1 MANRTLTQFV
11 TGPVPILGFAI
22 LLLTTLVLMSD
33 ATQNSTRFGE
43 LYSLLLVVNAL
54 GLIALGALIG
64 WNLVRLLKQ
73 VRDQHAGA
81 ALTVRLV
88 TMFVVLAVTP
98 LLIVYAFSWQ
108 FLNRGIDSW
117 FDVRIE
123 SALDDALKLSQA
135 ALDVRMRELLRET
148 ESIASQLSAFSDD
161 AASIALEDARQNSSA
176 VELSL
181 IAPNGR
187 ILAASSDD
195 PTSIVPDQPADG
207 ILLQLRQTQSYIGLD
222 PIGDK
227 GLHIRIAVTVPE
239 IVSGAKRRI
248 LQALYPV
255 AERMNTLADS
265 VESAYAKY
273 RELAYLRKPLK
284 ISFTLTLTLVLLLS
298 LLTAVWAAFVS
309 ARRMVAPLRDLAYG
323 TQAVAH
329 GDLETRL
336 PQSSADEVGF
346 LVDSFNDM
354 TKTLAL
360 ARDETR
366 RSQQELESQRT
377 YLQAVLARL
386 SSGVITLD
394 DEHRVITSNK
404 AAQQILGV
412 ELEQILDQPL
422 EAAAQINPHLASL
435 SDALVPHFSEGDDD
449 WREQVVLFGAEGRQ
463 VLMCRGATLPVSE
476 HVAAGHVVV
485 FDDVTALIQAQR
497 NAAWT
502 EAARRLAHEIKNP
515 LTPIQLS
522 AERLRHKYLDK
533 MSSQDAEILDRLTR
547 TIVQQV
553 EGMKEMVN
561 AFSDYARTPQVRP
574 QWLNLNTLVA
584 DVVELYRSDV
594 SAGTIKTRL
603 SRELPAIYADPDRIG
618 QVLHNL
624 IKNALEASTTGQGA
638 GVAVETRCV
647 KDSARSYISLT
658 ISDSGGGFAD
668 GIIEQVFEPY
678 VTTKPRGT
686 GLGLA
691 IVRKIVEEHG
701 GVVYARNNRR
711 GGATVSVRLPA
722 KSGAEERSGNMT
734 REAV

>member
-1 MANRTLTQFV
+1 M
-11 TGPVPILGFAI
+11 
-22 LLLTTLVLMSD
+22 
-33 ATQNSTRFGE
+33 
-43 LYSLLLVVNAL
+43 
-54 GLIALGALIG
+54 GLIALAGLIS

-73 VRDQHAGA
+73 VRDRHAGA
-81 ALTVRLV
+81 GLTVRMV

-98 LLIVYAFSWQ
+98 LLVVYAFSWQ

-148 ESIASQLSAFSDD
+148 ESIASQLAAFSDD
-161 AASIALEDARQNSSA
+161 AASIALEDARQSSSA

-195 PTSIVPDQPADG
+195 PTSILPDQPADS

-227 GLHIRIAVTVPE
+227 GLHIRIAVTLPE
-239 IVSGAKRRI
+239 IVSGAERRI

-298 LLTAVWAAFVS
+298 MLTAVWAAFVS
-309 ARRMVAPLRDLAYG
+309 AQRMVAPLRDIAHG
-323 TQAVAH
+323 TKAVAG

-346 LVDSFNDM
+346 LVESFNNM
-354 TKTLAL
+354 TETLAL

-412 ELEQILDQPL
+412 EPEQILDQSL
-422 EAAAQINPHLASL
+422 DDAVRLNPHLASL
-435 SDALVPHFSEGDDD
+435 SDALLPHFSQGDDD
-449 WREQVVLFGAEGRQ
+449 WREQVVLFGAQGRQ

-476 HVAAGHVVV
+476 IIAAGHVVV

-497 NAAWT
+497 DAAWT

-522 AERLRHKYLDK
+522 AERLRHKYLPK
-533 MSSQDAEILDRLTR
+533 MSSQEGEILDRLTR

-574 QWLNLNTLVA
+574 RWLNLNTLVA

-603 SRELPAIYADPDRIG
+603 SRELPPVYADPDRIG

-624 IKNALEASTTGQGA
+624 IRNALEAGTSERGTG
-638 GVAVETRCV
+638 VTVETRSV
-647 KDSARSYISLT
+647 SDSARSYISLT

-701 GVVYARNNRR
+701 GVVHARNNRR
-711 GGATVSVRLPA
+711 GGATISVRLPA
-722 KSGAEERSGNMT
+722 KSNAQEDKQDMT
-734 REAV
+734 RAAV

>member
-1 MANRTLTQFV
+1 MANRTLIQFV

-22 LLLTTLVLMSD
+22 LLLATLVLMSD

-54 GLIALGALIG
+54 GLIALAGLIS

-73 VRDQHAGA
+73 VRDRHAGA
-81 ALTVRLV
+81 ALTVRMV

-98 LLIVYAFSWQ
+98 LLVVYAFSWQ

-148 ESIASQLSAFSDD
+148 ESIASQLAAFSDD
-161 AASIALEDARQNSSA
+161 AASIALEDARQSSSA

-181 IAPNGR
+181 ITPNGR

-195 PTSIVPDQPADG
+195 PTSILPDQPDDS

-227 GLHIRIAVTVPE
+227 GLHIRIAVTLPE
-239 IVSGAKRRI
+239 IVSGAERRI

-298 LLTAVWAAFVS
+298 MLTAVWAAFVS
-309 ARRMVAPLRDLAYG
+309 AQRMVAPLRDIAHG
-323 TQAVAH
+323 TKAVAG

-346 LVDSFNDM
+346 LVESFNNM
-354 TKTLAL
+354 TETLAL
-360 ARDETR
+360 ARDEAR

-412 ELEQILDQPL
+412 EPEQILDQSL
-422 EAAAQINPHLASL
+422 DDAVRLNPHLASL
-435 SDALVPHFSEGDDD
+435 SDALLPHFSQGDDD
-449 WREQVVLFGAEGRQ
+449 WREQVVLFGAQGRQ

-476 HVAAGHVVV
+476 NIAAGHVIV

-497 NAAWT
+497 HAAWSGGRASARARNQ
-502 EAARRLAHEIKNP
+502 ESADAHPALRGAASDISIWQDDSQERETSRPSDAYNRAAGGGDEGDGERVLGLRQNPPCNPAALEPERAGRRRSRAVP
-515 LTPIQLS
+515 LGP
-522 AERLRHKYLDK
+522 RR
-533 MSSQDAEILDRLTR
+533 
-547 TIVQQV
+547 
-553 EGMKEMVN
+553 
-561 AFSDYARTPQVRP
+561 
-574 QWLNLNTLVA
+574 
-584 DVVELYRSDV
+584 RSDP
-594 SAGTIKTRL
+594 S
-603 SRELPAIYADPDRIG
+603 SRDCHRSMADP
-618 QVLHNL
+618 
-624 IKNALEASTTGQGA
+624 
-638 GVAVETRCV
+638 
-647 KDSARSYISLT
+647 
-658 ISDSGGGFAD
+658 
-668 GIIEQVFEPY
+668 
-678 VTTKPRGT
+678 T
-686 GLGLA
+686 GLGRCCT
-691 IVRKIVEEHG
+691 I
-701 GVVYARNNRR
+701 
-711 GGATVSVRLPA
+711 
-722 KSGAEERSGNMT
+722 
-734 REAV
+734 

>member
-1 MANRTLTQFV
+1 MANRTLIQFV

-22 LLLTTLVLMSD
+22 LLLATLVLMSD

-54 GLIALGALIG
+54 GLIALAGLIS

-73 VRDQHAGA
+73 VRDRHAGA
-81 ALTVRLV
+81 GLTVRMV

-98 LLIVYAFSWQ
+98 LLVVYAFSWQ

-148 ESIASQLSAFSDD
+148 ESIASQLAAFSDD
-161 AASIALEDARQNSSA
+161 AASIALEDARQSSSA

-195 PTSIVPDQPADG
+195 PTSILPDQPADS

-227 GLHIRIAVTVPE
+227 GLHIRIAVTLPE
-239 IVSGAKRRI
+239 IVSGAERRI

-298 LLTAVWAAFVS
+298 MLTAVWAAFVS
-309 ARRMVAPLRDLAYG
+309 AQRMVAPLRDIAHG
-323 TQAVAH
+323 TKAVAG

-346 LVDSFNDM
+346 LVESFNNM
-354 TKTLAL
+354 TETLAL

-412 ELEQILDQPL
+412 EPEQILDQSL
-422 EAAAQINPHLASL
+422 DDAVRLNPHLASL
-435 SDALVPHFSEGDDD
+435 SDALLPHFSQGDDD
-449 WREQVVLFGAEGRQ
+449 WREQVVLFGAQGRQ

-476 HVAAGHVVV
+476 IIAAGHVVV

-497 NAAWT
+497 DAAWT

-522 AERLRHKYLDK
+522 AERLRHKYLPK
-533 MSSQDAEILDRLTR
+533 MSSQEGEILDRLTR

-574 QWLNLNTLVA
+574 RWLNLNTLVA

-603 SRELPAIYADPDRIG
+603 SRELPPVYADPDRIG

-624 IKNALEASTTGQGA
+624 IRNALEAGTSERGTG
-638 GVAVETRCV
+638 VTVETRSV
-647 KDSARSYISLT
+647 SDSARSYISLT

-701 GVVYARNNRR
+701 GVVHARNNRR
-711 GGATVSVRLPA
+711 GGATISVRLPA
-722 KSGAEERSGNMT
+722 KSNAQEDKQDMT
-734 REAV
+734 RAAV